1 MAIQDAVNLIKTACT
16 QWNLGYDQSNRLD
29 FRKGGETD
37 CSALVILTC
46 EQAGL
51 LPRNNI
57 RKSIGATFTGNMRA
71 NFRDRGWQVLPN
83 LPVSQLQPGDVL
95 LNDADHTAMYVGNG
109 QLAQASIG
117 EHGLVAGGASGDQT
131 GGETLVRSYYDFP
144 WSCVLRYHVP
154 ITILEDSMLLNKG
167 QDAITPIAL
176 PNDIK
181 VVRFYSDQPARLTV
195 DTREKDKPVIKLNLT
210 GGLAPVVQVPDN
222 IHAFIAKRLD
232 AGTNDI
238 SIAFGA

>member
-1 MAIQDAVNLIKTACT
+1 MAIKDAVNLIKTACT
-16 QWNLGYDQSNRLD
+16 QWSLGYDQSNRLD
-29 FRKGGETD
+29 FRNGGETD

-51 LPRNNI
+51 LAGNNI
-57 RKSIGATFTGNMRA
+57 RKNIGATFTGNMRA
-71 NFRDRGWQVLPN
+71 NFKARSWLVLPN
-83 LPVSQLQPGDVL
+83 LSVSRLRPGDVL
-95 LNDADHTAMYVGNG
+95 LNDDDHTAMYVGNR
-109 QLAQASIG
+109 QLAQASID
-117 EHGLVAGGASGDQT
+117 EHGNAAGGASGDRT
-131 GGETLVRSYYDFP
+131 GRETSVLPYYNFP

-154 ITILEDSMLLNKG
+154 LAILEASMLLNKG

-181 VVRFYSDQPARLTV
+181 VVRFYSDQPARLAV

-210 GGLAPVVQVPDN
+210 GGLAPEVQVPDN
-222 IHAFIAKRLD
+222 IHAFIAHRLD

-238 SIAFGA
+238 SIAFGT